1 MKKNTTVSIVI
12 GVCMDNRGIVLR
24 FFAEVRD
31 FFSSPKCP
39 QRLDVKLTAY
49 PTQIRGEE

>member
-1 MKKNTTVSIVI
+1 MKKNTTVSIVS

-31 FFSSPKCP
+31 FFLFSEMS
-39 QRLDVKLTAY
+39 TATGRETDGLSHTN
-49 PTQIRGEE
+49 PR